1 VKVLFDTN
9 VLLAAFLTDGICAK
23 LLTRARKRRFD
34 LFLCPRILN
43 EFKRILSK
51 KFKAGREETA
61 AAVAL
66 LHEAVQTM
74 VKPDTA
80 VHDVCRDPNDAVD
93 DVGRLKVLFQG
104 CPDLIGRGSTG
115 ISVGVNDRQPGFMRP
130 ALISAPVHC
139 HQPGSVGPLSPEY
152 QQHLSRIAIPAKSMK
167 SGPKV
172 TPFFARH
179 GIAKPRDPGA

>member
-1 VKVLFDTN
+1 MKVLFDTN

-80 VHDVCRDPNDAVD
+80 VHDVCRDPD
-93 DVGRLKVLFQG
+93 DDHVLA
-104 CPDLIGRGSTG
+104 CARAA
-115 ISVGVNDRQPGFMRP
+115 GVNYLVTGDADLLVLGEFEG
-130 ALISAPVHC
+130 I
-139 HQPGSVGPLSPEY
+139 
-152 QQHLSRIAIPAKSMK
+152 RIVS
-167 SGPKV
+167 
-172 TPFFARH
+172 
-179 GIAKPRDPGA
+179 PRDFEAMMEG